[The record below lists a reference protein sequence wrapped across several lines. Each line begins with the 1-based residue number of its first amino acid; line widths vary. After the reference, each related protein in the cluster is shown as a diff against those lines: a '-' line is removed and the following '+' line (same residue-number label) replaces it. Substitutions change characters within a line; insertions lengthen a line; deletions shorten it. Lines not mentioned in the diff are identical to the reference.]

1 MTLRRLACLL
11 AALTL
16 LPAPALAQRP
26 MTIVDLISV
35 PGREHA
41 AARRPTARR
50 WSTCRPTPT
59 GPSTS
64 ASAICGGC
72 APTAPARR
80 SSPPGKDGESQP
92 RWSPDGKWIAF
103 VGKRDGAET
112 AQVHLL
118 PLEGG
123 EARALTTHATAASS
137 PAWSPDGRYVYF
149 MADDAKSA
157 EQLAREKT
165 KDDVYAFDENMP
177 MRHLWRIE
185 VASRA
190 ETRVTSGDVL
200 DPELRAVDRRPS
212 HGPSP
217 GPEHG
222 ARRRRPRRDLGD
234 GRRRRQRRRRHQEH
248 RGRKQ
253 RQPVARRRAN
263 PVPVGLERAAR
274 DLLQRQPVRD
284 ALGRRAAARPHPRLR
299 QRDHRR
305 RLVQGRPQHLR
316 HRQHGGAQPA
326 LRDPSRRAGRRRR

>member
-35 PGREHA
+35 PVVSTPQLAPDGTQVVYVQADADWTVNKRISHLW
-41 AARRPTARR
+41 RVRTDGTGTAQL
-50 WSTCRPTPT
+50 
-59 GPSTS
+59 TS
-64 ASAICGGC
+64 
-72 APTAPARR
+72 
-80 SSPPGKDGESQP
+80 GKDGESQP

-103 VGKRDGAET
+103 VSKRDGAET

-185 VASRA
+185 VATRT
-190 ETRVTSGDVL
+190 ETRVTNGDFSIL
-200 DPELRAVDRRPS
+200 SLRAVDRRPS

-217 GPEHG
+217 GAEHG
-222 ARRRRPRRDLGD
+222 ARRCRPRRDLGD
-234 GRRRRQRRRRHQEH
+234 GRRRRQRRRRHQELGS
-248 RGRKQ
+248 RRR
-253 RQPVARRRAN
+253 RQPVARRRAD
-263 PVPVGLERAAR
+263 PVLVGLERAAR

-284 ALGRRAAARPHPRLR
+284 GLGRRAGCAT
-299 QRDHRR
+299 
-305 RLVQGRPQHLR
+305 
-316 HRQHGGAQPA
+316 
-326 LRDPSRRAGRRRR
+326 